1 MNNKKQYGG
10 TIMKQFNLEE
20 YLAMPTRKLVT
31 RSGKTVR
38 KIICTDARG
47 KFPVIALMERCGT
60 TNEEAISY
68 TKDGAFLP
76 NREHPYDLFFALEK
90 HQGWVILLQDLNGSA
105 FVGSPIIY
113 ETKENAEKD
122 GKKSDN
128 YISTAK
134 IEWEE

>member
-1 MNNKKQYGG
+1 
-10 TIMKQFNLEE
+10 MKQFNLEE

-47 KFPVIALMERCGT
+47 KFPIIALMERYDR

-68 TKDGAFLP
+68 TKDGFFLP
-76 NREHPYDLFFALEK
+76 NGEHPYDLFFATEK
-90 HQGWVILLQDLNGSA
+90 HEGWVNIFKGANSDY
-105 FVGSPIIY
+105 FVGDSRVF
-113 ETKENAEKD
+113 ESKEEAEKA
-122 GKKSDN
+122 GKGWSD
-128 YISTAK
+128 YTSVK